1 MSTNNFTQITVN
13 ELKELAVLS
22 SMSTINERY
31 TDLYSGDND
40 ENYSLKKSN
49 LGFMLK
55 VANYNTAITKKDG
68 INLMFQIFLERYISK
83 NYSEAK
89 EYYWYELKAILFFC
103 LYLKTASN
111 GKDFRNKLL
120 SDSLHKSLVKYSS
133 GVIVRH

>member
-1 MSTNNFTQITVN
+1 MSTNNYTKITVT
-13 ELKELAVLS
+13 ELKELALLS

-31 TDLYSGDND
+31 TDLYADND
-40 ENYSLKKSN
+40 ENYILKKNN

-55 VANYNTAITKKDG
+55 VANYNAEIVKKDG

-83 NYSEAK
+83 NYSETK
-89 EYYWYELKAILFFC
+89 GYYWYELKAILFFC

-111 GKDFRNKLL
+111 GKDFRKKLL